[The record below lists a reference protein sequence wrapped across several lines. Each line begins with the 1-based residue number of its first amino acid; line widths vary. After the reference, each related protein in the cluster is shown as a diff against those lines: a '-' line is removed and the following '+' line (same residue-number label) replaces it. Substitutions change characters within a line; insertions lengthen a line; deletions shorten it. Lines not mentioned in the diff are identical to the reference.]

1 MNTIYINPSPDDFF
15 SLANLLGSRTE
26 VNLPELENYSGP
38 VSAFSVLLKHMDTH
52 IGELPMVLRCD
63 LAIGLAA
70 REYFNSP
77 DLFLLAL
84 HGDPKSPPAV
94 NYQNENG
101 TTFLHAVARTLGALL
116 AYDIKKVDWIDFRD
130 HEKWILGWKSIIRAL
145 VAGGGDLHAT
155 CLFPRFGLRHVQAT
169 PLLFMFIDLYCSDW
183 RKFVGKNRQH
193 AINSWVSTLSDSG
206 VDLMEYG
213 QRERLTWNT
222 IDISMEPPPSYEWD
236 SEDYCYYFGRRRLIS
251 FDYGPSPKDWILWEN
266 EPTDEFAGDFWLML
280 DRKEEIMPGTW
291 ID

>member
-1 MNTIYINPSPDDFF
+1 
-15 SLANLLGSRTE
+15 
-26 VNLPELENYSGP
+26 
-38 VSAFSVLLKHMDTH
+38 
-52 IGELPMVLRCD
+52 LPMVLRCD

-70 REYFNSP
+70 GGYFNSP

-94 NYQNENG
+94 NYQNEDG
-101 TTFLHAVARTLGALL
+101 TTLLHVVARALGTLS
-116 AYDIKKVDWIDFRD
+116 AYDIKKIDWIDFRD
-130 HEKWILGWKSIIRAL
+130 YEKWIPGWKSIIRAL
-145 VAGGGDLHAT
+145 VASGEDLHVT
-155 CLFPRFGLRHVQAT
+155 CPFPRYGLGHVQVT
-169 PLLFMFIDLYCSDW
+169 PLLFMFIYFYRIHW
-183 RKFVGKNRQH
+183 VGINRQH

-222 IDISMEPPPSYEWD
+222 IDISMEPPPSHRW
-236 SEDYCYYFGRRRLIS
+236 SSNDYYYYFGRRRLIS